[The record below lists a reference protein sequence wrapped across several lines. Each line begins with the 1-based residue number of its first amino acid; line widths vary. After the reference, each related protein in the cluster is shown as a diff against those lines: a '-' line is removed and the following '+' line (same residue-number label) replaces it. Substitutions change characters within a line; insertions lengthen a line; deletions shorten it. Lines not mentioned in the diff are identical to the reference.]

1 MAKVQ
6 KRVAVIPLIKKK
18 NNNKICLV
26 TGRGTGNWMLP
37 TGKHEKRRTNRQVA
51 ILEAFEEAG
60 LIGKIDKKFCKSV
73 ILQSPSGNKKRKT
86 TLFLIRVDKQLK
98 HWPEKEQRRRATVK
112 LRDLEHYITDK
123 KLQKLL
129 KQELN
134 R

>member
-1 MAKVQ
+1 VAKVQ
-6 KRVAVIPLIKKK
+6 KRVAVIPVINK
-18 NNNKICLV
+18 NKICLV

-60 LIGKIDKKFCKSV
+60 LVGKIDKKFSKSV
-73 ILQSPSGNKKRKT
+73 ILQSPSGKKKRKT

-98 HWPEKEQRRRATVK
+98 QWPEKEQRRRATVK
-112 LRDLEHYITDK
+112 LCDLEHYITDK

-134 R
+134 S

>member
-6 KRVAVIPLIKKK
+6 KRVAVIPLIKDKHH
-18 NNNKICLV
+18 NKICLV

-60 LIGKIDKKFCKSV
+60 LLGKIDKKFCKSV

-98 HWPEKEQRRRATVK
+98 QWPEKKERRRTAVK
-112 LRDLEHYITDK
+112 LCDVKRYITDK

-129 KQELN
+129 KQEFN
-134 R
+134 G